1 MRAFGI
7 FFDAGEWRW
16 SFDKG
21 SEVPISIQNSALS
34 GQKTFWA
41 LGILLA
47 LLPIAIAGLKLF
59 AVI

>member
-7 FFDAGEWRW
+7 FFDAGEWR
-16 SFDKG
+16 SPFDEG
-21 SEVPISIQNSALS
+21 VPVATETGAISE
-34 GQKTFWA
+34 QKTFWV

-47 LLPIAIAGLKLF
+47 LLPITVAALKLL